1 MRSIF
6 NVRVR
11 SVLKACLLVCSVL
24 FLAGCAEE
32 AEPVS
37 EPTVEEGQQLSFE
50 VNLKQDWNA
59 LNAVTRSSEQLAA
72 EFYSVPTNQKIDGK
86 AVFLKATTLN
96 GMLVPDH
103 RKHRVAEFA
112 TRGTQIE
119 DVDHFHNSMGILAYP
134 LTGGEVT
141 TPDFLYDYRLNRGDD
156 NLWTSQGTVRW
167 PKGTVRFFA
176 YAPYHGQGITLS
188 PRTQSGTPTL
198 SYVTPSSVASQQD
211 VVMNAAAVDVAKAT
225 ADPID
230 MEFRHLLA
238 AVRFKLGSPIQAGT
252 IKKITI
258 DGVKY
263 KGTYDWATNQ
273 WTLDDETTSFTFTA
287 NQPTTDGNNQPLVD
301 QLVGTDNDVFLVPPQ
316 ALGEDTK
323 AVITLQFDNNGTPTE
338 VDLTANLYT
347 QGLVRQWEQSH
358 TTTYTIT
365 TGDLSFDYVFEVVED
380 ELDYDLDGDNNGD
393 EENLPYNTQS
403 YKLYASGA
411 KKPLEWNVT
420 GYSYDGGTTWT
431 TTRPSWLTLPDGYSG
446 GEQIVEQHPADMEE
460 RALETE
466 FSKRPPVEDFDLSTH
481 DFKLQPQKR
490 NTANCY
496 IVNRPGSYKLPLV
509 YGNAIKNG
517 ETNEVAYNPGSDP
530 RFPTLYS
537 DRIVYPVFLN
547 HLDNPIVDPWIK
559 NNSGCSPSGGEVVWQ
574 DVNNLVTNVRVEGD
588 YLCFDIPAASIKGG
602 NSIIA
607 VTDASGT
614 ILWSWH
620 IWVTDQCAYLT
631 WPSRYKSTYYSWST
645 YWEPNDNITQVND
658 FDKEQLLLGLLGQA
672 ATQIEQRQVLV
683 RFEQEES
690 GNTDELLFRQQGWHE
705 QVPTYEG
712 KPLYYQW
719 GRKDPMLRLND
730 EGTGNATMYNASK
743 AWRVEQVG
751 TAASD
756 PRISIGTSIQNPN
769 VMYVAKSTNMAWRNV
784 FYENNRMCNLWNSI
798 NRKFITSK
806 RGENGSEGVGWAGNS
821 EFEKSIYDPCPVG
834 YHVADPTFF
843 FYQGQYTNQA
853 AGRGL
858 LYKILVDGQ
867 FSGTIYTAS
876 GWRSYSTGNVTGT
889 ASFVTWTSVISHEDI
904 SLALGIE
911 YAVPFIWNSS
921 DYAKW
926 GGFVSYSSDFGTSFG
941 CPIIPIKDKD
951 WPEGWPFQP

>member
-1 MRSIF
+1 M
-6 NVRVR
+6 
-11 SVLKACLLVCSVL
+11 ACLLVCSAL

-32 AEPVS
+32 VEPVS

-59 LNAVTRSSEQLAA
+59 LNAITRSTEQLAA

-103 RKHRVAEFA
+103 RKHRVAEAA

-365 TGDLSFDYVFEVVED
+365 TSDLSFDYVFEVVED

-393 EENLPYNTQS
+393 EENLPYTTQS

-411 KKPLEWNVT
+411 KKALEWNVT

-446 GEQIVEQHPADMEE
+446 GEQIVEEHPADMEE

-517 ETNEVAYNPGSDP
+517 ETNEVAYNPGSDS
-530 RFPTLYS
+530 RFPTLYTEMHNM
-537 DRIVYPVFLN
+537 PVFIN
-547 HLDNPIVDPWIK
+547 HLDQPITDPYIS
-559 NNSGCSPSGGEVVWQ
+559 NNAGCEPSSGVIVWQ

-588 YLCFDIPAASIKGG
+588 YLCFNIPAASIKGG

-620 IWVTDQCAYLT
+620 IWVTDRCAYKT
-631 WPSRYKSTYYSWST
+631 WPSYYKNAGYTRNAQSYAPFRSV
-645 YWEPNDNITQVND
+645 TQTVD
-658 FDKEQLLLGLLGQA
+658 FYKEQLFLAFLGQS
-672 ATQIEQRQVLV
+672 ATEIEEREVWV

-690 GNTDELLFRQQGWHE
+690 GNTDVLKFTQ
-705 QVPTYEG
+705 EG
-712 KPLYYQW
+712 LHAARFPNYTGMPLYYQW
-719 GRKDPMLRLND
+719 GRKDPMLPLND
-730 EGTGNATMYNASK
+730 SGSGNKTMYNATRPWKTVARGDAEAHPVSM
-743 AWRVEQVG
+743 
-751 TAASD
+751 
-756 PRISIGTSIQNPN
+756 GTSIQNPN
-769 VMYVAKSTNMAWRNV
+769 EFYTATGNESWRNIM
-784 FYENNRMCNLWNSI
+784 YEDRRMTNLWNAI
-798 NRKFITSK
+798 NKKFLTSK
-806 RGENGSEGVGWAGNS
+806 EGEQGSQGVAWCDNA

-834 YHVADPTFF
+834 YHVPDPVFLFF
-843 FYQGQYTNQA
+843 QGPYNSTYQGLTLYFSTDKPAATLYTHTGA
-853 AGRGL
+853 
-858 LYKILVDGQ
+858 
-867 FSGTIYTAS
+867 
-876 GWRSYSTGNVTGT
+876 RSASTGGIHN
-889 ASFVTWTSVISHEDI
+889 ASRVFAWTYNLAHEESGLIKIIEFAAPFRWSDQG
-904 SLALGIE
+904 STDEQWGNFALI
-911 YAVPFIWNSS
+911 SS
-921 DYAKW
+921 DY
-926 GGFVSYSSDFGTSFG
+926 SSAFG